1 MTSSPVDATARST
14 SPASVSTP
22 RQARWGRNPLIIAGF
37 TALVVVV
44 ALVALAV
51 GRYFVPPN
59 EIVRLL
65 VGQILPLR
73 ETWTQQESTAVLDVR
88 LPRVLLSILIGAGL
102 ALTGAVMQGVFRN
115 PLASAQILGV
125 SSGASFGGVLVLL
138 VGLGGVAL
146 VGGAFV
152 GGVIALLLV
161 LTIARAVPGAPLL
174 MIILGG
180 TVVGAMFQAMV
191 SFITYIADPYSE
203 LPSIVFWL
211 MGSLAT
217 ASYGKLAIAA
227 VPILLPA
234 LVVLALRW
242 RLNILSMG
250 DEDAVALGLRPQ
262 RLRLLLLGCVAMITA
277 ASVAVS
283 GVIGWVGLVVPH
295 LVRMMIGTDNRMVLP
310 VSALLGAAYLTAI
323 DTLSRVLSTAEI
335 PIGILTAI
343 IGAPFFVAL
352 LIRNRT
358 RLWGSDA

>member
-1 MTSSPVDATARST
+1 MTSSPVDSAAPSAPGAPI
-14 SPASVSTP
+14 PAP
-22 RQARWGRNPLIIAGF
+22 RPVKWGRNPLIIVGF
-37 TALVVVV
+37 TALLVVV

-51 GRYFVPPN
+51 GRYLVPPN

-65 VGQILPLR
+65 AGQILPLR
-73 ETWTQQESTAVLDVR
+73 ETWTQQESTVVLDVR

-138 VGLGGVAL
+138 VGLGGITL

-161 LTIARAVPGAPLL
+161 LAIARAVPGAPLL

-217 ASYGKLAIAA
+217 AGYGKLAIAA

-277 ASVAVS
+277 AAVAVS

>member
-1 MTSSPVDATARST
+1 
-14 SPASVSTP
+14 
-22 RQARWGRNPLIIAGF
+22 
-37 TALVVVV
+37 
-44 ALVALAV
+44 
-51 GRYFVPPN
+51 
-59 EIVRLL
+59 
-65 VGQILPLR
+65 
-73 ETWTQQESTAVLDVR
+73 
-88 LPRVLLSILIGAGL
+88 
-102 ALTGAVMQGVFRN
+102 
-115 PLASAQILGV
+115 
-125 SSGASFGGVLVLL
+125 ASFGGVLVLL
-138 VGLGGVAL
+138 VGLGGITL

-161 LTIARAVPGAPLL
+161 LAIARAVPGAPLL

-217 ASYGKLAIAA
+217 AGYGKLAIAA

-277 ASVAVS
+277 AAVAVS

>member
-1 MTSSPVDATARST
+1 MTSSLADSTARSV
-14 SPASVSTP
+14 PEAPISVP
-22 RQARWGRNPLIIAGF
+22 PGPRWGRNALIIGGF
-37 TALVVVV
+37 TALLVVV
-44 ALVALAV
+44 AVIALAV

-65 VGQILPLR
+65 AGQVLPLR
-73 ETWTQQESTAVLDVR
+73 ETWTQQESTVVLDVR
-88 LPRVLLSILIGAGL
+88 LPRVLMSVLIGAGL

-125 SSGASFGGVLVLL
+125 SSGASFGGVLILL
-138 VGLGGVAL
+138 TGLGGIAL

-152 GGVIALLLV
+152 GGVAALLLV
-161 LTIARAVPGAPLL
+161 LAIARAVPGAPLL

-217 ASYGKLAIAA
+217 AGYGKLAIAV
-227 VPILLPA
+227 VPIVVPA
-234 LVVLALRW
+234 VIVLALRW
-242 RLNILSMG
+242 RLNILAMG

-277 ASVAVS
+277 AAVAVS

-310 VSALLGAAYLTAI
+310 VSALLGAAYLTMI
-323 DTLSRVLSTAEI
+323 DTLSRVLSSAEI

-343 IGAPFFVAL
+343 IGAPFFVTL

>member
-1 MTSSPVDATARST
+1 MTSSPVDSAAPSAPGAPI
-14 SPASVSTP
+14 PAP
-22 RQARWGRNPLIIAGF
+22 RPVKWGRNPLIIVGF
-37 TALVVVV
+37 TALLVVV

-51 GRYFVPPN
+51 GRYLVPPN

-65 VGQILPLR
+65 AGQILPLR
-73 ETWTQQESTAVLDVR
+73 ETWTQQERTVVLDVR

-138 VGLGGVAL
+138 VGLGGITL

-161 LTIARAVPGAPLL
+161 LAIARAVPGAPLL

-217 ASYGKLAIAA
+217 AGYGKLAIAA

-277 ASVAVS
+277 AAVAVS